1 MMIQVAK
8 IDLRSSISSQVKSR
22 QNSFHKEKNYLSFQK
37 DSMLLNSL
45 EISQNHE
52 ILSWSLE
59 NDMKKFNS
67 QILEKENEATK
78 S

>member
-1 MMIQVAK
+1 MMIQVVK
-8 IDLRSSISSQVKSR
+8 IDLKSSISSQVKSK
-22 QNSFHKEKNYLSFQK
+22 QNSFHKGKNSLSFQK

-59 NDMKKFNS
+59 KDMKKSNS
-67 QILEKENEATK
+67 QILGKENEATK